1 MTTMTTT
8 ITVRTGRDT
17 IDPQGIGSDEDF
29 AAARETI
36 LDALRAEWPDAE
48 INVVGNGGRTSGIDD
63 DGADISHDVKRVASE
78 ALNSMF

>member
-1 MTTMTTT
+1 MTT
-8 ITVRTGRDT
+8 ITIT
-17 IDPQGIGSDEDF
+17 IEISRNTVDPQGIGSDEDF

-48 INVVGNGGRTSGIDD
+48 INVVGSGGRTSGVDSDGDD
-63 DGADISHDVKRVASE
+63 ITHDVRRVASE